1 MDFSYLLD
9 LAKQNEENAKESVG
23 GHLIKLENVFILM

>member
-9 LAKQNEENAKESVG
+9 LAKQNEQHAKEAVMFTS
-23 GHLIKLENVFILM
+23 LKKK